1 MISPAVVVK
10 TTHLALRFPRRRVI
24 FYEIVMLTSIFGRL
38 ISIVTYIPLVEAISQ
53 IPLQVAFQALAV
65 LTQRH
70 RVKAA

>member
-1 MISPAVVVK
+1 MGP
-10 TTHLALRFPRRRVI
+10 F

-38 ISIVTYIPLVEAISQ
+38 ISIVTHIPLVEAISQ